1 MKLLQKIAIYYLLAL
16 ILVGWGIGIGKYG
29 VFPYSMLKEIKA
41 FIADDDLAQKTS
53 ITQKLANDL
62 GLVPE
67 RFIRSYPPLAA
78 ANTHELDI
86 PGTKSRRDPALVYI
100 DPEQTSGY
108 RAVFGALDFEE
119 TLWGGI
125 LLNSQGEV
133 VHTWQLST
141 DHLPGN
147 KAPSL
152 LKKLY
157 GMYLFPDGS
166 VIFSQQEEGG
176 GLVKVDACSRDIWD
190 LEGDFHHA
198 VSPDE
203 NGNFWTFHDKKGD
216 FDHKLALVSVATGEI
231 IKQIDM
237 HDVRMH
243 NPFVHIF
250 NLQRNINTQ
259 DISHGNDIEPLDSR
273 MAPKFPRF
281 KAGDLLLSY
290 RTQNLLFVLDPDS
303 LKVKWWKVGISDRQH
318 DADWEADGRIT
329 VFSNNE
335 VTARNYSDIIAIDPE
350 TREYRAIVNG
360 EKYSFHSDINGRQ
373 QRTPFA
379 TRLVTS
385 TTQGWVFEV
394 DDNGRIV
401 FSFVNNYDS
410 EKQHSLDLT
419 EAYRLPENYFDKE
432 FWKTCTTK

>member
-1 MKLLQKIAIYYLLAL
+1 M
-16 ILVGWGIGIGKYG
+16 
-29 VFPYSMLKEIKA
+29 
-41 FIADDDLAQKTS
+41 
-53 ITQKLANDL
+53 
-62 GLVPE
+62 
-67 RFIRSYPPLAA
+67 RSYPPLAV
-78 ANTHELDI
+78 ANTRELAI
-86 PGTKSRRDPALVYI
+86 PGTKSRRDPALVYT
-100 DPEQTSGY
+100 DPEQAGGY
-108 RAVFGALDFEE
+108 RAVFGAFDFEE

-125 LLNSQGEV
+125 LLDPQGEV
-133 VHTWQLST
+133 VHTWRLST

-147 KAPSL
+147 KAPSR

-176 GLVKVDACSRDIWD
+176 GLVKVDACSQVVWN
-190 LEGDFHHA
+190 LEGEFHHT

-203 NGNFWTFHDKKGD
+203 YGYFWTYHDHKGD
-216 FDHKLALVSVATGEI
+216 FDHKLARVSVASGEI
-231 IKQIDM
+231 VSQIDM
-237 HDVRMH
+237 RDVRMK

-259 DISHGNDIEPLDSR
+259 DISHGNDIEPLGTR
-273 MAPKFPRF
+273 MAAQFPRF
-281 KAGDLLLSY
+281 EAGDLLLSY
-290 RTQNLLFVLDPDS
+290 RTQNLVFVVDPDT
-303 LKVKWWKVGISDRQH
+303 LKVKWWIVGASDRQH

-335 VTARNYSDIIAIDPE
+335 VAARKYSDIIAIDPE
-350 TREYRAIVNG
+350 TREFHAIVDG
-360 EKYSFHSDINGRQ
+360 EKFGFYSDINGRQ

-379 TRLVTS
+379 TRLITS

-394 DDNGRIV
+394 DDNDKIV

-410 EKQHSLDLT
+410 EKQQSLDLS

-432 FWKTCTTK
+432 FWKTCTTN